1 MKISQAL
8 HTHTDTDTL
17 RITQILRDNA
27 LKVTTQRVSVLT
39 LLAKSARPLSVHHV
53 KEGLHEARV
62 DVSTIYRVLQEGVRY
77 GYVRTIDMRHTHA
90 HYEFV
95 TSKDHHHLI
104 CVQCGRVEDFEWSG
118 CETIARSALAQA
130 KSFSEVGDHAIELYG
145 VCKTCEGGR

>member
-8 HTHTDTDTL
+8 HTRTDTDTL
-17 RITQILRDNA
+17 RVTQILRDNA

-62 DVSTIYRVLQEGVRY
+62 DVSTIYRILQEGVRH

-90 HYEFV
+90 HYEFA
-95 TSKDHHHLI
+95 SSNDHHHII
-104 CVQCGRVEDFEWSG
+104 CVRCGHVEDFEWSD
-118 CETIARSALAQA
+118 CESLTQTALAHV
-130 KSFSEVGDHAIELYG
+130 KNFSNVQDHAIELYG